1 MTAGQVHFELL
12 ADMKLVTELT
22 TAPASLVMVAICE
35 ADGLDESP
43 ATELLSAFTDDV
55 IALVWVGKSPLA
67 WSTSLLAL
75 FSIAV
80 TCVLRPLT
88 PLLAFRLVSPLIE
101 FSRLVLAAQYAGG
114 PLLLLLLLQPA
125 SATTPAPAAIA
136 SEAQAHAPPCRART
150 LLDFAHSPIVIPIDA
165 TGGKNSRRS

>member
-1 MTAGQVHFELL
+1 VHFELL
-12 ADMKLVTELT
+12 ADMKLATELT
-22 TAPASLVMVAICE
+22 TLPASLVMVAICA

-80 TCVLRPLT
+80 TCDLRPLT
-88 PLLAFRLVSPLIE
+88 PLLAFRLVRPLIE
-101 FSRLVLAAQYAGG
+101 FSRLVLAEQYAGG
-114 PLLLLLLLQPA
+114 PLLLLLLLLQPA

-136 SEAQAHAPPCRART
+136 SDAQAQAPLCRTRALRDVA
-150 LLDFAHSPIVIPIDA
+150 LSPIVIPIDA